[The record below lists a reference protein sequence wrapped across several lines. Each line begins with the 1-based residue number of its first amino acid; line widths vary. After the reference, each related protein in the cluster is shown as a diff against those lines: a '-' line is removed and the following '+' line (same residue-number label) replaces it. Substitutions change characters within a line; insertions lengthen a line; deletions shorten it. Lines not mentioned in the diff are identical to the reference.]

1 MPARANTPSGS
12 AIALWIVAVVAVVFL
27 LRSAKS
33 LFIPIALAVLIS
45 CALAPIANRLER
57 WGLPRLA
64 AASLVMLLVLAALGS
79 AAYTVSDDA
88 RQLTASLPQ
97 ALERGRAAV
106 LSRIGGIDAAAG
118 EGATSDASGRR
129 SSGSAGDAEGPI
141 AQAATGGAI
150 GRGVVAVFELTGH
163 VVVIFFLTFFLLVSG
178 QHMRNPLV
186 EIAGPDPERRRR
198 TSSIVDDINAQIQR
212 YLLVLLVTAVL
223 VGLVTWLVLA
233 AMGVRHAATWGLLAG
248 ILNSIPYFGPV
259 LVAGSLFGVGMMQ
272 GGGVTQALQLSGA
285 AIAITSLEG
294 WLVTPPLMGK
304 AERMSALAVFLGLLF
319 WTWVWGGW
327 GTILAVPMLVVIK
340 AVSDHVD
347 ALRPVGRLM
356 AP

>member
-1 MPARANTPSGS
+1 MPARAHTPSGS
-12 AIALWIVAVVAVVFL
+12 TVALWIVAVIAVVFL
-27 LRSAKS
+27 LRAAKS
-33 LFIPIALAVLIS
+33 LFIPIALAVLVS
-45 CALAPIANRLER
+45 CALAPIANQLER

-64 AASLVMLLVLAALGS
+64 AASLVMLLVLTAVGS
-79 AAYTVSDDA
+79 GAYTISDDA
-88 RQLTASLPQ
+88 RQLATSLPQ
-97 ALERGRAAV
+97 ALERGRAAA
-106 LSRIGGIDAAAG
+106 LSRIGGIDPATG
-118 EGATSDASGRR
+118 EGATNQASGRR
-129 SSGSAGDAEGPI
+129 GARSGSDEDGLVAQAASGSAL
-141 AQAATGGAI
+141 
-150 GRGVVAVFELTGH
+150 GRGVIAVFELTGH

-178 QHMRNPLV
+178 QQTRNRLV

-272 GGGVTQALQLSGA
+272 GGGVTQAVQLSGA

-304 AERMSALAVFLGLLF
+304 AERMSALTVFLGLLF
-319 WTWVWGGW
+319 WTWVWGAW